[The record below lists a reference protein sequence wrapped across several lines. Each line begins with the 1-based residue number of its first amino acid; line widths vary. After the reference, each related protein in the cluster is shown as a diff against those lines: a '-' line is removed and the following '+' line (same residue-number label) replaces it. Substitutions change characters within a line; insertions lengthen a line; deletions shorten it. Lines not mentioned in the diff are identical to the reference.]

1 MGLLQNTE
9 PGRRMRMTKLGLETF
24 FNPKSVAVIGA
35 SKTPG
40 KLGYNAVQNLLNIGF
55 KGKIYPVNPKGGEV
69 LGIKIYPNV
78 KDIPEPVDV
87 GQILVPAPFVVD
99 IMKDL
104 AEKGVKYVVIITG
117 GFTEAGEDGAKMEGE
132 IMRIAKKAGMR
143 VIGPNT
149 TGILSAPASFSTTFL
164 NFDNMR
170 VGGASYIA
178 QTGNFASITLLWILT
193 KEHYGLCRVIGLGN
207 KCDVDDADAL
217 EFLGEDPKTKVV
229 GIYVE
234 GLKNGRRFIEVAKKA
249 AKKKPVLVLKS
260 GRTKAGARAA
270 ASHTA
275 SLAADD
281 AIIESA
287 LRQAGVIRVKHYIDL
302 VNYAKAFIYQPPPKG
317 NRMGVITPSGGL
329 GVVMADTIESSGLS
343 IKPFS
348 GETLKKLEEITP
360 PLIKVGNPFDIW
372 PAVSAIGNVKS
383 FDEGLKAIIA
393 DPEIDGVILGIM
405 QNKGVDELKDIDF
418 IIETAKKYPDK
429 PIVSFATGEY
439 QLVEKLR
446 KALETNP
453 EVRIPLYYYAE
464 QACEVMSVM
473 YEYTER
479 RKAIA

>member
-1 MGLLQNTE
+1 
-9 PGRRMRMTKLGLETF
+9 MTKLSLETF

-40 KLGYNAVQNLLNIGF
+40 KLGYNAVQNLLNLGF

-69 LGIKIYPNV
+69 LGLKIYPNV

-87 GQILVPAPFVVD
+87 GQILVPAPFVID

-117 GFTEAGEDGAKMEGE
+117 GFTEAGKDGAKTEGE
-132 IMRIAKKAGMR
+132 IIRIAKEAGMR
-143 VIGPNT
+143 IIGPNT
-149 TGILSAPASFSTTFL
+149 TGIISAPANFSTTFL
-164 NFDNMR
+164 NFENMR
-170 VGGASYIA
+170 IGDASYIA
-178 QTGNFASITLLWILT
+178 QTGNFGSITLLWILT
-193 KEHYGLCRVIGLGN
+193 KEHFGLCRVIGLGN

-217 EFLGEDPKTKVV
+217 EFLGEDPETKVV
-229 GIYVE
+229 GMYVE
-234 GLKNGRRFIEVAKKA
+234 GLKNGRRFIEVARKA

-287 LRQAGVIRVKHYIDL
+287 LRQAGVIRVKNYIDL

-329 GVVMADTIESSGLS
+329 GVVMADAIESSGLS
-343 IKPFS
+343 IKPFF

-372 PAVSAIGNVKS
+372 PAISSIGNVKS
-383 FDEGLKAIIA
+383 FDEGLKAILA
-393 DPEIDGVILGIM
+393 DPEIDGVILGFM

-418 IIETAKKYPDK
+418 IIETAKKYSDK

>member
-1 MGLLQNTE
+1 MGLLQNIE
-9 PGRRMRMTKLGLETF
+9 SGRKIRMTKLGLETF

-40 KLGYNAVQNLLNIGF
+40 KLGYNAIQNLLNIGY

-69 LGIKIYPNV
+69 LGLKIYPNV
-78 KDIPEPVDV
+78 KDIPESVDV

-99 IMKDL
+99 IIKDL
-104 AEKGVKYVVIITG
+104 AEKGVKYTVIITG

-132 IMRIAKKAGMR
+132 IIRIAKEAGMR
-143 VIGPNT
+143 IIGPNT
-149 TGILSAPASFSTTFL
+149 TGIISAPANFSTTFL
-164 NFDNMR
+164 NFENMR

-178 QTGNFASITLLWILT
+178 QTGNFGSITLLWILT

-217 EFLGEDPKTKVV
+217 EFLGEDPETKVV

-234 GLKNGRRFIEVAKKA
+234 GLKNGRRFIEVARKA
-249 AKKKPVLVLKS
+249 AKKKPILILKS

-287 LRQAGVIRVKHYIDL
+287 LKQAGLIRVKNYIDL

-317 NRMGVITPSGGL
+317 NRIGVITPSGGL
-329 GVVMADTIESSGLS
+329 GVVMADTIENSGLS
-343 IKPFS
+343 IKPFT
-348 GETLKKLEEITP
+348 GDTLKRLEKITP
-360 PLIKVGNPFDIW
+360 PLIKIGNPFDIW
-372 PAVSAIGNVKS
+372 PAVSSIGNVKS

-393 DPEIDGVILGIM
+393 DPEIDGVILGFM

-439 QLVEKLR
+439 QLVEKIR

-473 YEYTER
+473 YKYTEQ
-479 RKAIA
+479 RKAIT